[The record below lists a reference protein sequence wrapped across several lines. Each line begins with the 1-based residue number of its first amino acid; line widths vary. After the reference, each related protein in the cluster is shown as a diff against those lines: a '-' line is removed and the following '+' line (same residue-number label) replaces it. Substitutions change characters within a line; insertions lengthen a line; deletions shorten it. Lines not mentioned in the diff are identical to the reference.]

1 MAELD
6 IEKMSAE
13 IESMSVEDLKKQV
26 LDAKVKQR
34 VASKKYYNPES
45 AKKQRVKRAAELAQ
59 MVARAKELGIYD
71 DIMKEAAEEADAK
84 LASEE
89 AEEVPEEVPTHSRR

>member
-13 IESMSVEDLKKQV
+13 INSMSVEDLKKQI

-45 AKKQRVKRAAELAQ
+45 AKKQRLKRAEELKQ
-59 MVARAKELGIYD
+59 MVAKAKELGIYD
-71 DIMKEAAEEADAK
+71 DIMSQAQVEADAK
-84 LASEE
+84 LA
-89 AEEVPEEVPTHSRR
+89 AEEVEETVEA